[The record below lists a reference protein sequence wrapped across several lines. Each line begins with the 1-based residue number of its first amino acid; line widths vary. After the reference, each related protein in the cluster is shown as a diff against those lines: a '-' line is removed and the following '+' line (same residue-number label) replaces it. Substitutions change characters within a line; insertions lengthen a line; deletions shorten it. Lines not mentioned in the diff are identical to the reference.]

1 MQGNF
6 NTQICVHKMSEF
18 NSALMCS
25 CSAYTLVGK
34 VTFCVCYQLDPWQRN
49 QSSVER
55 EVGQQQSILDRERE
69 VVEG

>member
-1 MQGNF
+1 MQGNC
-6 NTQICVHKMSEF
+6 NTQMCVHKMSEF
-18 NSALMCS
+18 NSAPMCS
-25 CSAYTLVGK
+25 CSAYTLVGN
-34 VTFCVCYQLDPWQRN
+34 VTFCIGYQLDPWQRN